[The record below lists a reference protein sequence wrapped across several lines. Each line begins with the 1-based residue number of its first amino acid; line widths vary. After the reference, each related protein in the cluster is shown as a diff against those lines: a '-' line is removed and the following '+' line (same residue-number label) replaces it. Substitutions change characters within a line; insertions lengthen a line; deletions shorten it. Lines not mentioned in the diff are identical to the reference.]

1 MAPALRRALPRWIT
15 ITTLGL
21 SLLAVGLT
29 TYLTVTH
36 YTDPTA
42 LACPDTGIVNCTA
55 VTTSSW
61 SVILG
66 VPVALIGLLWA
77 ASMTALNSPWAWR
90 SSARWLA
97 TARLVLSGAGA
108 LMVFYLVYVE
118 LFRVDAICLW
128 CSGVHVTTIALFGV
142 ILAARASLAPDAPGA
157 SDAAGTPG
165 GTARTGGTEGSRRSG
180 RSGARGRNTKSL
192 AP

>member
-1 MAPALRRALPRWIT
+1 LPRWT
-15 ITTLGL
+15 TTTTLGL

-29 TYLTVTH
+29 AYLTITH

-90 SSARWLA
+90 SSARWLD

-128 CSGVHVTTIALFGV
+128 CTGVHVTTIALFGV
-142 ILAARASLAPDAPGA
+142 ILAARASLVTGA
-157 SDAAGTPG
+157 SGAGPSG
-165 GTARTGGTEGSRRSG
+165 RTDGSRRSG
-180 RSGARGRNTKSL
+180 RSGTRGRRTRSL

>member
-1 MAPALRRALPRWIT
+1 MATATANAPRRALPRWVI
-15 ITTLGL
+15 ITTIGL

-29 TYLTVTH
+29 AYLTVTH

-61 SVILG
+61 SVIVG

-77 ASMTALNSPWAWR
+77 AAMAGLTSPWAWQ
-90 SSARWLA
+90 SSAAWVDL
-97 TARLVLSGAGA
+97 ARLALSAAGA
-108 LMVFYLVYVE
+108 LMVLYLVYVE

-128 CSGVHVTTIALFGV
+128 CTGVHLTTVALFGV
-142 ILAARASLAPDAPGA
+142 ILAARATRGARAPDGSAAQGWPRTPVAP
-157 SDAAGTPG
+157 
-165 GTARTGGTEGSRRSG
+165 
-180 RSGARGRNTKSL
+180 
-192 AP
+192 

>member
-1 MAPALRRALPRWIT
+1 LPRWIT
-15 ITTLGL
+15 VTTLGL
-21 SLLAVGLT
+21 SLLGVGLT

-66 VPVALIGLLWA
+66 APVALIGLLWA
-77 ASMTALNSPWAWR
+77 TAMTGLNSPWAWR
-90 SSARWLA
+90 SSATWLD
-97 TARLVLSGAGA
+97 TARLALSGAGA

-128 CSGVHVTTIALFGV
+128 CTGVHLSTIALFGV
-142 ILAARASLAPDAPGA
+142 ILAARASLESG
-157 SDAAGTPG
+157 AAGAAGVSNASGVSGAAGSTD
-165 GTARTGGTEGSRRSG
+165 GSRRSG
-180 RSGARGRNTKSL
+180 RSGAPGRSTTSL
-192 AP
+192 TP

>member
-1 MAPALRRALPRWIT
+1 MATATPHRRALPRWIT
-15 ITTLGL
+15 VTTFGL

-36 YTDPTA
+36 YADPTA

-61 SVILG
+61 SVIVG

-77 ASMTALNSPWAWR
+77 TAMATINSPWAWR
-90 SSARWLA
+90 SSVAWIDP
-97 TARLVLSGAGA
+97 ARLALSAAGA
-108 LMVFYLVYVE
+108 AMVLYLVYVE

-128 CSGVHVTTIALFGV
+128 CTGVHVTTVALFGV
-142 ILAARASLAPDAPGA
+142 ILAARAALR
-157 SDAAGTPG
+157 
-165 GTARTGGTEGSRRSG
+165 ARTSPGTRTSREATAS
-180 RSGARGRNTKSL
+180 AV
-192 AP
+192 P